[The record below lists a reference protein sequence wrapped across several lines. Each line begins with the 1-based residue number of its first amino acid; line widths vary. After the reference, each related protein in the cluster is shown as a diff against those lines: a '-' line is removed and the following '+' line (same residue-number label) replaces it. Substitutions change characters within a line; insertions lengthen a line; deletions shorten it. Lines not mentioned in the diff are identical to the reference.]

1 MTYAI
6 KRTDLEHKLLIDDA
20 LIQTGLDSGWGGLLD
35 HGDKLLEQLNSSER
49 NYLKGSALSYIGAG
63 DPVLISRF
71 NQYYVIN

>member
-35 HGDKLLEQLNSSER
+35 NGDKPLEQLNAKER
-49 NYLKGSALSYIGAG
+49 NYLKGSALSYIGDG
-63 DPVLISRF
+63 YPVLISLF
-71 NQYYVIN
+71 NQYYVIK